1 MSRRI
6 KLGCPCQ
13 RPLKKPG
20 WEKMTVA
27 HSREEEK
34 EMEQTGKFQ
43 RELKVQPID
52 LSNGL
57 DVG

>member
-1 MSRRI
+1 M

-20 WEKMTVA
+20 WEKMAVA

-34 EMEQTGKFQ
+34 ELEQAGKLQ
-43 RELKVQPID
+43 RELKVQPTE
-52 LSNGL
+52 LSDGL
-57 DVG
+57 DTG